1 MSLFLS
7 KLLPLFVY
15 PLGLSCLL
23 IIVALVTLW
32 RRPKWAA
39 TSLILALL
47 ILGLSGNA
55 WVTTQWVRS
64 LEQQYRPL
72 MTVPQADAIVVLGGA
87 THPWISP
94 RPWVEVTEAGDRPLY
109 GAQLY
114 LQKKAPLVILSGG
127 RIPWHGKRA
136 PESSDMAEL
145 VKAMGVPAT
154 AIVEEPDSLNTRE
167 NAVNVKKI
175 LDQRKIN
182 RILLV
187 TSATHMPRSIKIF
200 QKLGI
205 DAIPAPTDFLIADA
219 ISSQDGLSVQ
229 ARILDN
235 IPSAAYLDQTTAA
248 IKEYI
253 GYFIYW
259 LRGWL

>member
-1 MSLFLS
+1 MSLFIS

-15 PLGLSCLL
+15 PLGLSCIL
-23 IIVALVTLW
+23 ILIALVTMW

-55 WVTTQWVRS
+55 WVTTQSVRS

-72 MTVPQADAIVVLGGA
+72 ATVPQADAIVVLGGA
-87 THPWISP
+87 THPWVPP
-94 RPWVEVTEAGDRPLY
+94 RPWVEVMESGDRPLY
-109 GAQLY
+109 AARLY
-114 LQKKAPLVILSGG
+114 RQNKAPLIILSGG
-127 RIPWHGKRA
+127 RVDWYGKQA
-136 PESSDMAEL
+136 PESTDMAEL
-145 VKAMGVPAT
+145 IKAMGVPAN
-154 AIVEEPDSLNTRE
+154 AIIEEPDSLNTRE

-175 LDQRKIN
+175 LDQRQIN

-187 TSATHMPRSIKIF
+187 TSAIHMPRSLKIF

-205 DAIPAPTDFLIADA
+205 DAIPAPTDFLIPDPVSAQTQ
-219 ISSQDGLSVQ
+219 ISLQ
-229 ARILDN
+229 ARVLDN
-235 IPSAAYLDQTTAA
+235 IPSAKYLEQTTQA

-253 GYFIYW
+253 GYFIYG